1 MQTADDLNYK
11 SGSVRILDGA
21 LSFVYKVASEIGEL
35 GDNTQELR
43 KLILSDD
50 LLYRALENENVT
62 AVAIGHSRWA
72 SYGII
77 SEPNTHPMNS
87 ELLESED
94 RPLTG
99 PYKENR
105 IIIGSNIK

>member
-1 MQTADDLNYK
+1 MIQNHGLDLENLGIRQEIANRADDLNYK

-35 GDNTQELR
+35 GDNTKELR

-50 LLYRALENENVT
+50 LFYRALENENVT

-72 SYGII
+72 SVGRSQI
-77 SEPNTHPMNS
+77 
-87 ELLESED
+87 
-94 RPLTG
+94 
-99 PYKENR
+99 R
-105 IIIGSNIK
+105 IL